1 MTILKVTLEIILP
14 QCLILLLRAQIVSKF
29 LTPSRKNGNVI
40 NGGPLIPMYCV
51 SSSTYYVHLVNAQD
65 FSNNYVDEFVEQ
77 KESFIHAAFV
87 IIPRDTSG
95 P

>member
-1 MTILKVTLEIILP
+1 MGTSFME
-14 QCLILLLRAQIVSKF
+14 
-29 LTPSRKNGNVI
+29 
-40 NGGPLIPMYCV
+40 GPLYVIV
-51 SSSTYYVHLVNAQD
+51 HRYVHLVNAQD

>member
-1 MTILKVTLEIILP
+1 
-14 QCLILLLRAQIVSKF
+14 
-29 LTPSRKNGNVI
+29 
-40 NGGPLIPMYCV
+40 MYCV
-51 SSSTYYVHLVNAQD
+51 SSSSTYVHLVNAQD